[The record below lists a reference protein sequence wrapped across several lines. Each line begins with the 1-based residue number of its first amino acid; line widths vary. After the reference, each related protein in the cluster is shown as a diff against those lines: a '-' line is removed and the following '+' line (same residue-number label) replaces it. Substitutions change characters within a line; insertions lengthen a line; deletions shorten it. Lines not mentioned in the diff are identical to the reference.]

1 MAIGNILFIFISFCA
16 MVINAVVDVDR
27 CTTIAAALGAG
38 TEGPMATH
46 TSDCSSCDFRIAKV
60 PARDWP
66 KGSMRP
72 LSEYR
77 GEYPATVSP
86 NRGETW
92 SPSNL
97 EGTPEQIKGWGNE
110 SKITGYIP
118 QVEHT
123 FGLYESGYGIMN
135 EHQVGIGESTCAG
148 KLWSPP
154 TTAGGKAMIEVR
166 EMSRIALERSRS
178 AREAVRIMGDLAT
191 TYGFYGAGKEENL
204 NSNEYLL

>member
-1 MAIGNILFIFISFCA
+1 MLVAIFSLLSIYSL
-16 MVINAVVDVDR
+16 VLVKAVVDVDR

-66 KGSMRP
+66 RGAMRP
-72 LSEYR
+72 LYEYR

-86 NRGETW
+86 HRGETW
-92 SPSNL
+92 SPHNL

-123 FGLYESGYGIMN
+123 FALYESGYGIMN

-148 KLWSPP
+148 KLWAPP

-166 EMSRIALERSRS
+166 EMSRIALERSRT
-178 AREAVRIMGDLAT
+178 AREAVRLMGELAT
-191 TYGFYGAGKEENL
+191 KYGFYGAGKFHL
-204 NSNEYLL
+204 FFSND